1 MRMRRLGIGCMVVM
15 IPMRV
20 IMVVVMVPMM
30 MIMLHLQPTH
40 SSAEVAAQ
48 RTIDHIRARRIGPLT
63 LNMMMVAF
71 LDRADLRLKTQNC
84 RAIFT
89 HHTGGRRDRA
99 KGRVLSVFWFD
110 VMMVPAF
117 EGQNLFTIAAKR
129 AIWRRRLGDLFGNPL
144 RERLQNMRMI
154 PKISY
159 L

>member
-1 MRMRRLGIGCMVVM
+1 MRMRRLRIRCMVVMVVM

-71 LDRADLRLKTQNC
+71 LDSADFCLKTRNC
-84 RAIFT
+84 GAIFT
-89 HHTGGRRDRA
+89 HHTSGRGDRA
-99 KGRVLSVFWFD
+99 KGRMLSVLWFD

-117 EGQNLFTIAAKR
+117 QGQNLFTIATKR
-129 AIWRRRLGDLFGNPL
+129 TIWRRR
-144 RERLQNMRMI
+144 
-154 PKISY
+154 
-159 L
+159 